1 MLTIIKKI
9 LCNISTLP
17 ILSVAKIKWR
27 LLTLMM
33 DANYSVTVWG
43 SKRFNVNRSC
53 VSSQLTSLTMT
64 NFWVTIIITP
74 FLYLSLTIRH
84 VNWYQIL
91 FANFFFFFF
100 CFSELSHNKG
110 SLVTTE
116 SPTIKWGSPR
126 GNTKCDGTHWQ
137 CYEAH
142 AIAIAM
148 HRFIHSFT
156 DAQNVFFF
164 FLTQKVSLR
173 VKLGNLIGPTW
184 SSDPHQPIC
193 ISSSSSG
200 GLDTHVW

>member
-64 NFWVTIIITP
+64 NFWVTIIITL
-74 FLYLSLTIRH
+74 FLYLPLTTHHI
-84 VNWYQIL
+84 NWYQIL
-91 FANFFFFFF
+91 FAKIFF

-126 GNTKCDGTHWQ
+126 GNTKCDG
-137 CYEAH
+137 AL
-142 AIAIAM
+142 AM
-148 HRFIHSFT
+148 LWSTCNCNAQIHSFT

-164 FLTQKVSLR
+164 SLTQKISF
-173 VKLGNLIGPTW
+173 KGQIIGRGHRT
-184 SSDPHQPIC
+184 PHQPIC
-193 ISSSSSG
+193 ISSSSGG

>member
-1 MLTIIKKI
+1 MLAIIKKKI

-17 ILSVAKIKWR
+17 ILSVAKTKWR

-91 FANFFFFFF
+91 FAKFLFF

-126 GNTKCDGTHWQ
+126 GNTKCDG
-137 CYEAH
+137 AL
-142 AIAIAM
+142 AM
-148 HRFIHSFT
+148 LWSTCNCNAQIHSFIHSPTHKTSFS
-156 DAQNVFFF
+156 FF
-164 FLTQKVSLR
+164 SR
-173 VKLGNLIGPTW
+173 RKL
-184 SSDPHQPIC
+184 
-193 ISSSSSG
+193 
-200 GLDTHVW
+200 V

>member
-1 MLTIIKKI
+1 MVIGSNKSFFFKITINYVNNYKKKKI

-91 FANFFFFFF
+91 FAKFFSFLFVSLNF
-100 CFSELSHNKG
+100 L
-110 SLVTTE
+110 
-116 SPTIKWGSPR
+116 TIKAP
-126 GNTKCDGTHWQ
+126 
-137 CYEAH
+137 
-142 AIAIAM
+142 
-148 HRFIHSFT
+148 
-156 DAQNVFFF
+156 
-164 FLTQKVSLR
+164 
-173 VKLGNLIGPTW
+173 
-184 SSDPHQPIC
+184 
-193 ISSSSSG
+193 
-200 GLDTHVW
+200 